1 MRKTSVLRG
10 GNFSEVSYGRVS
22 GDKSAGRF
30 FVFIQK
36 NIDKCLRVLCFFVN
50 LRRILPTIGELLFAP
65 EANCLCYFTNYGVHT
80 FLCTQPLER
89 MPTHSNEGFINR
101 KWTMKEL

>member
-1 MRKTSVLRG
+1 MMVFAMKG
-10 GNFSEVSYGRVS
+10 GTVEFQRE
-22 GDKSAGRF
+22 KSAVCILSF
-30 FVFIQK
+30 SVYSKK

-50 LRRILPTIGELLFAP
+50 LRRILPTIGELLFAS

-89 MPTHSNEGFINR
+89 MPIHSNEGFINR

>member
-1 MRKTSVLRG
+1 MMVFAMKG
-10 GNFSEVSYGRVS
+10 GTVEFQGEKSGVCILSFSAYS
-22 GDKSAGRF
+22 
-30 FVFIQK
+30 K

-50 LRRILPTIGELLFAP
+50 LRRILPTMGELLFAP

>member
-1 MRKTSVLRG
+1 MIVFAMKGAMVKSQR
-10 GNFSEVSYGRVS
+10 E
-22 GDKSAGRF
+22 KSAVRILSF
-30 FVFIQK
+30 SVYSK

-50 LRRILPTIGELLFAP
+50 LRRILPTIKELLFASV
-65 EANCLCYFTNYGVHT
+65 ANCLCYFTSYGVHT
-80 FLCTQPLER
+80 FLCTHPLER

>member
-1 MRKTSVLRG
+1 MMVFAMKG
-10 GNFSEVSYGRVS
+10 GTVEFQG
-22 GDKSAGRF
+22 KSQLCAF
-30 FVFIQK
+30 YLLVFIQK

-50 LRRILPTIGELLFAP
+50 LRRILPTIGELLFAS
-65 EANCLCYFTNYGVHT
+65 EANCLCYFTSYGVHT

>member
-1 MRKTSVLRG
+1 MMVFAMKGAMVKSQR
-10 GNFSEVSYGRVS
+10 E
-22 GDKSAGRF
+22 KSAVRILSF
-30 FVFIQK
+30 SVYSK

-50 LRRILPTIGELLFAP
+50 LRRILPTIEELLFASV
-65 EANCLCYFTNYGVHT
+65 ANCLCYFTNYGVHT

-89 MPTHSNEGFINR
+89 MPIHSNEGFINR

>member
-1 MRKTSVLRG
+1 MMVFAMKG
-10 GNFSEVSYGRVS
+10 GTVEFQGE
-22 GDKSAGRF
+22 KSAVCILSF
-30 FVFIQK
+30 SAYSK

-50 LRRILPTIGELLFAP
+50 LRRILPTIGELLFASV
-65 EANCLCYFTNYGVHT
+65 ANCLRYFTNYGVHT
-80 FLCTQPLER
+80 FLCTQPLEC